1 MTKTTW
7 IIIDKTDNTET
18 ELTYYHFSKEP
29 KFPTWYMEE
38 GHIYSIEM
46 LWNIKLIKSLSIF
59 FKCLVHHYIIS

>member
-7 IIIDKTDNTET
+7 IIIDKTDNTDT

-46 LWNIKLIKSLSIF
+46 LWNLK
-59 FKCLVHHYIIS
+59 